1 MKTDDANTEQAR
13 YWNEVA
19 GPKWVALHD
28 FVEPQVAPIGVH
40 TMQKAALDTGARVLD
55 VGCGCGTTTLEIARR
70 VGADGQVTGID
81 LSAVMLE
88 RARQAAQA
96 DGFSNVRFHQG
107 DAQTHGFEAACF
119 DTVFSRFGVMFFND
133 PPSAFANLR
142 RSLRSG
148 GRLAFVCWQPLQE
161 NPWVFVPLGAAATQ
175 IELPSPPAPGSPGP
189 FSLSDPTRVREIL
202 SAAGF
207 EDVGLEDLR
216 SELLV
221 GGGSDMER
229 SVDFLLQMGPTATA
243 MREADPSKR
252 PAVAAAVRESLLPY
266 QTPAGVR
273 LGFAAW
279 IVTASNP

>member
-1 MKTDDANTEQAR
+1 
-13 YWNEVA
+13 
-19 GPKWVALHD
+19 
-28 FVEPQVAPIGVH
+28 
-40 TMQKAALDTGARVLD
+40 
-55 VGCGCGTTTLEIARR
+55 
-70 VGADGQVTGID
+70 
-81 LSAVMLE
+81 
-88 RARQAAQA
+88 
-96 DGFSNVRFHQG
+96 
-107 DAQTHGFEAACF
+107 
-119 DTVFSRFGVMFFND
+119 MFFSD

-142 RSLRSG
+142 RSLTSG
-148 GRLAFVCWQPLQE
+148 GRLAFVCWQPPQE
-161 NPWVFVPLGAAATQ
+161 NPWVLVPLGAAATQ
-175 IELPSPPAPGSPGP
+175 IELPSPPPAGSPGP

-207 EDVGLEDLR
+207 EDVELEDLR

-221 GGGSDMER
+221 GGGSDLER